1 MITPFLILCVQTLL
15 LWFFVGILYRVRH
28 RITLI
33 PFYAYIGVLTI
44 LTHNLTDLGFSI
56 VVDQWFFLIGSF
68 SFFTTL
74 MFAVLFLY
82 LFEGPR
88 AGRFGLF
95 TILFTSLFYVGI
107 VYLLNFQVDVTHW
120 VQFDLTR
127 GIYYFWSI
135 LAIVLD
141 ILFLAFVWELLSK
154 IKSLPLF
161 IRVFLITFGV
171 FVLDALVFTT
181 GVFWSSDVYLSILKS
196 NLVIRFI
203 LSFIGALFIAYFLK
217 SGGFSEEKRE
227 KPKNFWEILNFRS
240 DLETKIDT
248 LEGMVEKYKDLEKKL
263 RETEETYK
271 LAINGT
277 GAGIWDWNVLT
288 NHVFWSPRVCTLLGY
303 KSGEL
308 KENLDAFKAIMHPED
323 MEKTFAIVDQCFQ
336 ERKPFETEYRLKTKS
351 GEYKWFLA
359 TGVTKYDEKSKPI
372 RMVGSI
378 IDVTKRKQNDLVI
391 MEKVNELTRLNEL
404 MVGREL
410 KMVAL
415 KEEINKLKESK

>member
-15 LWFFVGILYRVRH
+15 LWFFVGILYRTRN

-33 PFYAYIGVLTI
+33 PFYAYIGMLTI

-56 VVDQWFFLIGSF
+56 VVNQWFFLIGSF

-74 MFAVLFLY
+74 MFAILFLY

-95 TILFTSLFYVGI
+95 TVLFTSFFYIGI
-107 VYLLNFQVDVTHW
+107 VYLLNLQVDVTHW

-127 GIYYFWSI
+127 GVYYFWSI

-154 IKSLPLF
+154 VKSLPLPV
-161 IRVFLITFGV
+161 RVFIIIFGV
-171 FVLDALVFTT
+171 FALDALVFTT
-181 GVFWSSDVYLSILKS
+181 GAFWNSDLYASMLKS
-196 NLVIRFI
+196 NLITRLV
-203 LSFIGALFIAYFLK
+203 LSFIGAPLIAYLLK

-227 KPKNFWEILNFRS
+227 KPKNFWEIVNFRS
-240 DLETKIDT
+240 DLETKIVT
-248 LEGMVEKYKDLEKKL
+248 LEEMIKKYKDLEEKL
-263 RETEETYK
+263 RETEETYR
-271 LAINGT
+271 LAVNGT

-288 NHVFWSPRVCTLLGY
+288 NHVFWSPRVCALLGY
-303 KSGEL
+303 ESGEL
-308 KENLDAFKAIMHPED
+308 KENLDAFKAILHPED
-323 MEKTFAIVDQCFQ
+323 MEKTFAIVNQCFQ
-336 ERKPFETEYRLKTKS
+336 DGKPFETEYRLKTK
-351 GEYKWFLA
+351 GGDYKWFLA
-359 TGVTKYDEKSKPI
+359 TGVTKYDETKKPI

-378 IDVTKRKQNDLVI
+378 IDITKRKQNDLVI
-391 MEKVNELTRLNEL
+391 TEKVNELTRLNQL